1 MSFKGFLFIPDTSR
15 FVITLL
21 LLPASLALGCLN
33 CWADTEDLETV
44 DPMKKL
50 APNNFSSFIS
60 TIFLSWMNPIIYKG
74 FKSPLNEDDL
84 TALPT
89 KVDVAE
95 NVKSF
100 QYHYKQYLKS
110 HNIQFNKG
118 QKQAKLWIPFA
129 KTFGKR
135 FLLANV
141 LALTHYSITFL
152 GPQILK
158 LLISLV
164 EDKNEYVWKGY
175 FFSTLLLCVYCIST
189 VFFTSYLVQMYSIA
203 ISVSIS

>member
-1 MSFKGFLFIPDTSR
+1 MSFFFLDTSR

-21 LLPASLALGCLN
+21 LLPLSLALGCLN
-33 CWADTEDLETV
+33 CWADIEDLEPLNSL
-44 DPMKKL
+44 DI
-50 APNNFSSFIS
+50 APNNLSSFMS
-60 TIFLSWMNPIIYKG
+60 AIFLSWLNPIIFKGYKA
-74 FKSPLNEDDL
+74 PLDEDDL
-84 TALPT
+84 TALPS
-89 KVDVAE
+89 KVDVKE

-100 QYHYKQYLKS
+100 QTHWREYLKS
-110 HNIQFNKG
+110 HKIQFSQPDSNNR
-118 QKQAKLWIPFA
+118 AKLWIPFM

-135 FLLANV
+135 FLLSNV

-175 FFSTLLLCVYCIST
+175 FFSTLLLSVYCVST

>member
-1 MSFKGFLFIPDTSR
+1 
-15 FVITLL
+15 
-21 LLPASLALGCLN
+21 
-33 CWADTEDLETV
+33 
-44 DPMKKL
+44 
-50 APNNFSSFIS
+50 
-60 TIFLSWMNPIIYKG
+60 MNPIIYKG
-74 FKSPLNEDDL
+74 FKAPLNEDDL

-100 QYHYKQYLKS
+100 QFHWRQYLKN
-110 HNIQFNKG
+110 HNFQFGNDG
-118 QKQAKLWIPFA
+118 QPQAKLWIPFV

-135 FLLANV
+135 FILANV
-141 LALTHYSITFL
+141 LALIHYSITFL

-175 FFSTLLLCVYCIST
+175 FFSTLLLCVFCVST

-203 ISVSIS
+203 ISVSNFSMK